1 MQVMLVLGRTQPK
14 VQVTTLWWTSNLVAL
29 CTAHFLSMLML
40 QPDLQLFQL
49 ICKVPTLLR
58 LALLGAEAAA
68 AQPTTKSECSAWR
81 ALHSA

>member
-1 MQVMLVLGRTQPK
+1 M
-14 VQVTTLWWTSNLVAL
+14 AL

-68 AQPTTKSECSAWR
+68 AQPRVSAR
-81 ALHSA
+81 LGERCIQLRQGRNMTLNGQHNSATRPNSHNGFV